1 MPNPSSLSHAVL
13 GRSSARSRRSAAGI
27 GVAIV
32 SVAALSVTS
41 PTLAATSD
49 PATTVERTLKDPAI
63 VESSGLAR
71 SRYSDTR
78 LWTHNDSGGGT
89 TIFAI
94 AESGRTKARFEL
106 TGASHR
112 DWEGM
117 ASAKRS
123 GVSYLF
129 VGDIGDNGSK
139 RSNIYV
145 HRVREPRPGASGRS
159 LKPVT
164 YAFKYPDGPHNAETL
179 MVKPGSL
186 RIYVVTKGKKQPGAI
201 YAAQRSLSTKRV
213 NVLRKVGPAPAG
225 MADGVFLDKSRFV
238 LRGYE
243 SGWLYRD
250 VDANPKRFP
259 LPIKGESITTA
270 WRKNYL
276 FVGSEG
282 RYSQVWRVRLP
293 Q

>member
-1 MPNPSSLSHAVL
+1 MA
-13 GRSSARSRRSAAGI
+13 
-27 GVAIV
+27 GVALLI
-32 SVAALSVTS
+32 AAPAS
-41 PTLAATSD
+41 ATKTDSG
-49 PATTVERTLKDPAI
+49 ASVERTLKDPAI

-94 AESGRTKARFEL
+94 AGSGRTKARFEL
-106 TGASHR
+106 TGASHS

-139 RSNIYV
+139 RSTIYV

-159 LKPVT
+159 LNPVT

-186 RIYVVTKGKKQPGAI
+186 RIYVVTKGKLQPGAI
-201 YAAQRSLSTKRV
+201 YAAQRSLSTTSV
-213 NVLRKVGPAPAG
+213 NVLRRVGPAPAG
-225 MADGVFLDKSRFV
+225 MADGVFLDQSRFV

-243 SGWLYRD
+243 SGWLYRK

-270 WRKNYL
+270 WRKKTVL
-276 FVGSEG
+276 IGSEG
-282 RYSQVWRVRLP
+282 RYSKVWRVRLP
-293 Q
+293 

>member
-1 MPNPSSLSHAVL
+1 MLSPRSKSQAARPNPVICRGWPIAGVGVLLAVGL
-13 GRSSARSRRSAAGI
+13 AFDPA
-27 GVAIV
+27 
-32 SVAALSVTS
+32 T
-41 PTLAATSD
+41 AATS
-49 PATTVERTLKDPAI
+49 PRSGPSVERTLKDPNI

-94 AESGRTKARFEL
+94 AGSGRTKARFEL
-106 TGASHR
+106 TGASHS

-123 GVSYLF
+123 GVSYIF

-145 HRVREPRPGASGRS
+145 HRVREPKPGASGRS

-186 RIYVVTKGKKQPGAI
+186 RIYIVSKGKKRPGAI
-201 YAAQRSLSTKRV
+201 YAAPKSLSTKRV
-213 NVLRKVGPAPAG
+213 NILRKVGPAPAG
-225 MADGVFLDKSRFV
+225 MADGVFLDRSRFV
-238 LRGYE
+238 LRGYV
-243 SGWLYRD
+243 SGWLYRRIGST
-250 VDANPKRFP
+250 PQRFP
-259 LPIKGESITTA
+259 LPAKGESITTG
-270 WRKNYL
+270 WRKGTVL
-276 FVGSEG
+276 IGSEG
-282 RYSQVWRVRLP
+282 RYSRVWRVSLP
-293 Q
+293 

>member
-1 MPNPSSLSHAVL
+1 VFDVLSPSNTAPE
-13 GRSSARSRRSAAGI
+13 RSIAPPRWLIARSGLAIAGI
-27 GVAIV
+27 ALFI
-32 SVAALSVTS
+32 AA
-41 PTLAATSD
+41 PAAAT
-49 PATTVERTLKDPAI
+49 TTDSGASVERALKDPTI

-94 AESGRTKARFEL
+94 AASGRTKARFEL
-106 TGASHR
+106 TGASHS

-139 RSNIYV
+139 RSTIYV
-145 HRVREPRPGASGRS
+145 HRVREPRPGVSGRS

-186 RIYVVTKGKKQPGAI
+186 RIYVVTKGKQQPGAI
-201 YAAQRSLSTKRV
+201 YAAKRSLSTKRV

-225 MADGVFLDKSRFV
+225 MADGVFLDRSRFV

-243 SGWLYRD
+243 SGWLYRN
-250 VDANPKRFP
+250 VDSTPKRFP

-270 WRKNYL
+270 WRKKIVL
-276 FVGSEG
+276 IGSEG
-282 RYSQVWRVRLP
+282 RYSEVWRVPLP
-293 Q
+293 

>member
-1 MPNPSSLSHAVL
+1 MTSSISFNHAR
-13 GRSSARSRRSAAGI
+13 GRSRFPATAKA
-27 GVAIV
+27 
-32 SVAALSVTS
+32 VAAATVIVTS
-41 PTLAATSD
+41 IGLVTLPPPLASASGSGSS
-49 PATTVERTLKDPAI
+49 VERTLKDPAI

-71 SRYSDTR
+71 SRYSKTR
-78 LWTHNDSGGGT
+78 LWTHNDSGGGA

-94 AESGRTKARFEL
+94 AASGRTKARFEL
-106 TGASHR
+106 SGASHS

-117 ASAKRS
+117 ASAKR
-123 GVSYLF
+123 GKVSYLF

-145 HRVREPRPGASGRS
+145 HRVREPRPGVSGRS

-186 RIYVVTKGKKQPGAI
+186 RIYVVTKGKKVPGAI
-201 YAAQRSLSTKRV
+201 YAASRSLSTKKV

-225 MADGVFLDKSRFV
+225 MADGVFLDRSRFI

-243 SGWLYRD
+243 GGWLYRD
-250 VDANPKRFP
+250 FGADPKRFP
-259 LPIKGESITTA
+259 LPIKGESITTS
-270 WRKNYL
+270 WRKKHVL
-276 FVGSEG
+276 IGSEG

-293 Q
+293 